1 MRCAPSKAATAV
13 PSWLSGLAAVALQF
27 TATPSPAVTTPASA
41 TATPPSGPAAVTQG
55 DAVLRDFHF
64 ADGER
69 LPELR
74 LHYRLLGT
82 PHRNPAGEIDNAI
95 LLLHSTSSTGA
106 QFLGPN
112 FAGQLFG
119 NGQPLDATRYLLIL
133 PDAIGHGAA
142 SKPSDGLH
150 GAFPHYDYVDMVEAQ
165 YQVLV
170 QHLQVKHLRLVL
182 GTSMGCML
190 TFLWAERHSDA
201 VQAAMPIACL
211 PTQTAGQNRV
221 WRTAAVE
228 AIRADPAWQNGD
240 YKTPPLQG
248 LRAATGLLAI
258 SGGIGPLAM
267 QRDLPTSAAADK
279 YWHARLATG
288 MNETDANDLL
298 YQLDA
303 SRDYD
308 AEAGL
313 TALPMPL
320 TWVNI
325 GDDFI
330 NLPGAQVVT
339 DAAAR
344 IPHGRF
350 YLVPVSPETRGHSTH
365 SIARFWKDE
374 LVALLARSE

>member
-1 MRCAPSKAATAV
+1 MPN
-13 PSWLSGLAAVALQF
+13 WLSGLAAVALQF
-27 TATPSPAVTTPASA
+27 TATPSPAATTPPSV
-41 TATPPSGPAAVTQG
+41 TATPPSAAAAVTQG
-55 DAVLRDFHF
+55 DAVLHDFHF

-82 PHRNPAGEIDNAI
+82 PHRNSAGEIDNAV

-106 QFLGPN
+106 QFLTAN

-119 NGQPLDATRYLLIL
+119 SGQPLDASRYFLVL
-133 PDAIGHGAA
+133 PDGIGHGAS

-150 GAFPHYDYVDMVEAQ
+150 GAFPHYDFVDMVEAQ

-170 QHLQVKHLRLVL
+170 QQLKVKRVRLVL
-182 GTSMGCML
+182 GTSLGCML
-190 TFLWAERHSDA
+190 TFLWAERHPEA

-211 PTQTAGQNRV
+211 PTQTSGQNRV

-267 QRDLPTSAAADK
+267 QRDFPTSAAADK
-279 YWHARLATG
+279 YWHARLASG
-288 MNETDANDLL
+288 LNETDANDLL

-339 DAAAR
+339 DSAER